1 MKKRILSV
9 AIIFAIGMS
18 SVLAN
23 TVDGVNEK
31 VLSSFQREFAEAKDM
46 YWQKGG
52 DFLKVSFTLNEKVLF
67 AYYNESGEKLALVRN
82 VTSFDL
88 PLGLQ
93 IELKQQYGQY
103 WITDLFEFNGQ
114 DDSAY
119 YVTVENANV
128 KITLKSSGM
137 EWMDNVQKDAEIIG

>member
-1 MKKRILSV
+1 MKKRILLV
-9 AIIFAIGMS
+9 AFVFAIGMS

-31 VLSSFQREFAEAKDM
+31 VLNSFQKEFAGAKDM
-46 YWQKGG
+46 YWQKG
-52 DFLKVSFTLNEKVLF
+52 DAFLKVSFTLNDKVLF

-82 VTSFDL
+82 ITSFDL

-93 IELKQQYGQY
+93 IELKQDYGQY

-114 DDSAY
+114 EDSAY
-119 YVTVENANV
+119 YVTVENADV
-128 KITLKSSGM
+128 KVTLKSSGM
-137 EWMDNVQKDAEIIG
+137 NGWIVYKRAQK